1 MKEILLVLA
10 PTLTI
15 VPTAIVAAAAMRRIA
30 LSAIEGMARQPEVA
44 GQLFTSMLIGMA
56 LIEALVIYCL
66 VVGLTLAGK
75 F

>member
-1 MKEILLVLA
+1 MQAILLVLV

-15 VPTAIVAAAAMRRIA
+15 LPAAIAASIAMRRIS
-30 LSAIEGMARQPEVA
+30 LSAIEGMTRQPEVA
-44 GQLFTSMLIGMA
+44 PQLFTSMLIAMA

-66 VVGLTLAGK
+66 VIGLTLAGK

>member
-1 MKEILLVLA
+1 MKEILIVLV

-15 VPTAIVAAAAMRRIA
+15 VPTAIVAALAMRRIS

-44 GQLFTSMLIGMA
+44 GQLFTAMLIGMA

-66 VVGLTLAGK
+66 VVGLTIAGK

>member
-1 MKEILLVLA
+1 VKEILFIFV

-15 VPTAIVAAAAMRRIA
+15 VPAAIVAALSMRRISLA
-30 LSAIEGMARQPEVA
+30 AIEGIARQPEVA
-44 GQLFTSMLIGMA
+44 GQLFTAMLIAMA

-66 VVGLTLAGK
+66 VVGLSLAGK

>member
-1 MKEILLVLA
+1 MKETLLIFV

-15 VPTAIVAAAAMRRIA
+15 VPAAIVAAIAMRRIS
-30 LSAIEGMARQPEVA
+30 LSTIEGMARQPEVA
-44 GQLFTSMLIGMA
+44 GQLFTTMLIGMA

-66 VVGLTLAGK
+66 VIGLTIAGK

>member
-1 MKEILLVLA
+1 MRDALLIWV

-15 VPTAIVAAAAMRRIA
+15 VPAAIVAAFAMRKIS

-44 GQLFTSMLIGMA
+44 QQLFTSMLIGMA

-66 VVGLTLAGK
+66 VIGLTIAGK